1 MTACTSCSAEIGADA
16 RFCSSCGAS
25 ADVSSSGTV
34 QRPAPA
40 RTPSSGGIDHGRFLP
55 GTMFGTRYRIVALL
69 GKGGMGEVY
78 RADDL
83 KLGQSVALK
92 LLPKHLSA
100 NEQRR
105 ARLLGEV
112 RLARQIAHPN
122 VCRVYDVGELEG
134 EHFITME
141 YVHGED
147 FAALSHRIGRL
158 PKDKGIDIARQI
170 CAGLAAAHERGIL
183 HRDLKPANIMLD
195 ERGKVRITDFG
206 LAAVADDLNANAAE
220 GTPAYMAPEQLAGR
234 EVTVRSDIY
243 ALGLVLYEIFTGRRA
258 YTANTIAELQEM
270 REQRSLTDPSRVVDD
285 IDPAV
290 ERVILRCL
298 ENDPH
303 DRPPTVLSVV
313 AALPGG
319 DPLAAAL
326 AAGETPS
333 PELLAAAGDSVG
345 LRPAV
350 AVPLLLFVLIG
361 SVVGVMLRSQ
371 RNLTSY
377 VSLELPPDALALRA
391 RDTIGQLGYPQKPA
405 DSARGFYSDEDL
417 LRSIRDHD
425 RSPRRWERLRSGQPP
440 ALLFWYRESNH
451 PLEFQQF
458 FAEVGVTRSDPPP
471 AESGMKQI
479 SLDPSGRLVFFSAV
493 PEQIES
499 QAAASTP
506 IDWRMLFSAAAL
518 DITQFKPVAPKW
530 VPPTF
535 ADTRAA
541 WEGKYPTGEPL
552 RVEAAAWRGKPVYFH
567 LIGPWTRPA
576 QMTPVQ
582 RTIGEKILGGMGIAI
597 LVTVLLGGVFLARRN
612 LSLGRGDRRGASRLA
627 TTSFVLMLISFA
639 LSTTYVSSVWEVAV
653 VIMRIC
659 FALFFA
665 ATIMTLYL
673 ALEPYIRRRWPHAL
687 IASGKILA
695 GRFRDPLVGRDILIG
710 SAAGIA
716 VSVVAAGL
724 RLITKL
730 LGGTG
735 SAPDDSGLVLLGGAR
750 YAIAM
755 IPNGASGAIF
765 TAFVMV
771 FLLFALRVILRK
783 DWIAAAAVLSLVAT
797 AVALVSDVPV
807 IAAVANLLV
816 AGMVLFL
823 MTRFGLVATYAL
835 AYTSD
840 LLNSGVTD
848 FTSWHSYTVWIPLSV
863 IAALSV
869 GAFYISLAGRPL
881 LREALFET

>member
-1 MTACTSCSAEIGADA
+1 
-16 RFCSSCGAS
+16 
-25 ADVSSSGTV
+25 
-34 QRPAPA
+34 
-40 RTPSSGGIDHGRFLP
+40 
-55 GTMFGTRYRIVALL
+55 MFGSRYRIVARL

-83 KLGQSVALK
+83 TLGQTVALK
-92 LLPKHLSA
+92 LLPKQLAA
-100 NEQRR
+100 NEERR
-105 ARLLGEV
+105 ARLLSEV
-112 RLARQIAHPN
+112 RIARQIAHPN

-147 FAALSHRIGRL
+147 LAALLHRIGRL
-158 PKDKGIDIARQI
+158 PKDKGIEIARQI
-170 CAGLAAAHERGIL
+170 CAGLAAAHERGVL

-206 LAAVADDLNANAAE
+206 LAAAADDLKANAGE

-258 YTANTIAELQEM
+258 FNAGTLAELREM

-298 ENDPH
+298 ENDPR
-303 DRPPTVLSVV
+303 DRPPSVLSIA

-361 SVVGVMLRSQ
+361 LVVGIMLRSQ

-377 VSLELPPDALALRA
+377 VSLELPPDALALKA
-391 RDTIGQLGYPQKPA
+391 RETIRQLGYPQKAA
-405 DSARGFYSDEDL
+405 DTARGFYSDEDL
-417 LRSIRDHD
+417 LRYIRDHD

-451 PLEFQQF
+451 PLEFQGF
-458 FAEVGVTRSDPPP
+458 FQLGVTRFDPPP
-471 AESGMKQI
+471 TESGMKQI
-479 SLDPSGRLVFFSAV
+479 SLDPSGRVVFFSAV

-506 IDWRMLFSAAAL
+506 IDWRMPFSAAAL
-518 DITQFKPVAPKW
+518 DITEFKPVASKW
-530 VPPTF
+530 LPPTF

-541 WEGKYPTGEPL
+541 WEGKYSTGEPL
-552 RVEAAAWRGKPVYFH
+552 RVEAAAWHGKQVYFH

-576 QMTPVQ
+576 QMTPLQ
-582 RTIGEKILGGMGIAI
+582 RTIGEKISGGIGIGI
-597 LVTVLLGGVFLARRN
+597 LVSVLLGGVFLARRN

-653 VIMRIC
+653 VIMRISV
-659 FALFFA
+659 ALLAA
-665 ATIMTLYL
+665 ATIMMLYL

-687 IASGKILA
+687 IASGKVLA
-695 GRFRDPLVGRDILIG
+695 GRFRDPLVGRDVLIG
-710 SAAGIA
+710 SAAGVA
-716 VSVVAAGL
+716 VNVIAAGL
-724 RLITKL
+724 RVITRL

-735 SAPDDSGLVLLGGAR
+735 SAPDDSGLGLLDGMR

-755 IPNGASGAIF
+755 IPDTANGAMFI
-765 TAFVMV
+765 AFVTV
-771 FLLFALRVILRK
+771 FLLFALRIILRK
-783 DWIAAAAVLSLVAT
+783 DSIAASAVLSLVAT
-797 AVALVSDVPV
+797 VAALGSDVPV
-807 IAAVANLLV
+807 IAAVVNVLAG
-816 AGMVLFL
+816 GMVLFV

-835 AYTSD
+835 VYTSG

-863 IAALSV
+863 IAVLSV
-869 GAFYISLAGRPL
+869 GAFYFSLAGRPL

>member
-1 MTACTSCSAEIGADA
+1 MAACTSCSAEIGADV

-25 ADVSSSGTV
+25 VDVSSAGTV
-34 QRPAPA
+34 QRSASA

-55 GTMFGTRYRIVALL
+55 GTMFGSRYRIVALL
-69 GKGGMGEVY
+69 GKGGMGEVF

-92 LLPKHLSA
+92 LLPKHLRG
-100 NEQRR
+100 NEERY

-112 RLARQIAHPN
+112 RMARQIAHPN
-122 VCRVYDVGELEG
+122 VCRVYDVGEIEG

-147 FAALSHRIGRL
+147 LAALLHRIGRL

-170 CAGLAAAHERGIL
+170 CAGLAAAHDRGIL

-206 LAAVADDLNANAAE
+206 LAAVADDRQANVAE

-234 EVTVRSDIY
+234 EVTARSDIY

-258 YTANTIAELQEM
+258 FTASTIAELREM
-270 REQRSLTDPSRVVDD
+270 REQRSLTDPSRVVED

-298 ENDPH
+298 ENDPR
-303 DRPPTVLSVV
+303 DRPPSVLSIA

-377 VSLELPPDALALRA
+377 ASLELPPDALALRA

-417 LRSIRDHD
+417 LRYIRDHD

-451 PLEFQQF
+451 PLELQGFFQL
-458 FAEVGVTRSDPPP
+458 GVTRDDPPP
-471 AESGMKQI
+471 TESGMKQI
-479 SLDPSGRLVFFSAV
+479 SLDPSGRVVFFSAV

-499 QAAASTP
+499 QAAAGTP

-518 DITQFKPVAPKW
+518 DITQFKPVATLW

-541 WEGKYPTGEPL
+541 WEGTYPAGDPL
-552 RVEAAAWRGKPVYFH
+552 RVEAAAWHGRPVSFPR
-567 LIGPWTRPA
+567 IGPWTRPA
-576 QMTPVQ
+576 QMTPLQ
-582 RTIGEKILGGMGIAI
+582 RTIGEKISGGIGIGI
-597 LVTVLLGGVFLARRN
+597 LVSVLLGGVFLARRN

-627 TTSFVLMLISFA
+627 TTSFVLILIFYA
-639 LSTTYVSSVWEVAV
+639 LSTTYVSSVWEVAI

-665 ATIMTLYL
+665 ATIMMLYL

-687 IASGKILA
+687 IASGKVLA
-695 GRFRDPLVGRDILIG
+695 GRFRDPLVGRDVLIG
-710 SAAGIA
+710 IAAGVA
-716 VSVVAAGL
+716 VTVIAAGL
-724 RLITKL
+724 RVITKL

-735 SAPDDSGLVLLGGAR
+735 SAPDDGGLFLLGGAR
-750 YAIAM
+750 YAIGM
-755 IPNGASGAIF
+755 ILNVANGAMF
-765 TAFVMV
+765 VAFVTV
-771 FLLFALRVILRK
+771 FLLFALRIIVRR
-783 DWIAAAAVLSLVAT
+783 DSIAAAAVLSLVAML
-797 AVALVSDVPV
+797 AASVSDVPV
-807 IAAVANLLV
+807 IAAVANV
-816 AGMVLFL
+816 VAAGMVLFV
-823 MTRFGLVATYAL
+823 MTRFGLVATYTL
-835 AYTSD
+835 AYTSG
-840 LLNSGVTD
+840 LLNTGVTD
-848 FTSWHSYTVWIPLSV
+848 FTSWHSYTTWIPLTV
-863 IAALSV
+863 IAAIAT